1 MNAEIITKPEN
12 VKALSPRFT
21 FGNHKKMLVAMVI
34 SWQHMTVGNLYAA
47 QELASGSSHHA
58 STAPIYIPT
67 VPQLLPQKISSEGSA
82 SSRLTY
88 SLLSEKLLL
97 SAGELLYMLIS
108 MGVIHGRCRQS
119 STHSGTVTAMPIAA
133 DTNAGSP
140 SGFTMYGI
148 AIYAPKPARASP
160 PRSISVAIFFAP
172 PPYMVKSSG
181 ARLQKDM
188 NVAAQPF
195 MVAL

>member
-58 STAPIYIPT
+58 STAPIYIPN

-119 STHSGTVTAMPIAA
+119 STLSGTVTAIPIAA

-140 SGFTMYGI
+140 SGFT
-148 AIYAPKPARASP
+148 YAPKPAGASP
-160 PRSISVAIFFAP
+160 PRIISVAIFFAP